1 MCAAT
6 RAQELYGRPW
16 IEREYVVALDSYFTN
31 RAAPRHSQAAFIKD
45 LSRLLGRTPASVVMR
60 MENFA
65 SLDPEENFQRR
76 GLVNVSPLCRR
87 VFQQWKDKRAG
98 LHDCADVYLRE
109 ITGPQADNLSLFE
122 STLLL
127 PRAFGRYDLL
137 DQLGE
142 GGFGVVFSCIDPE
155 SERRF
160 ALKII
165 KTDRIH
171 DTEGMHRF
179 RREIRILR
187 TIDHPHLIK
196 MHEDNLETEATYPGF
211 VMDLATTTL
220 AEYLQE
226 RSGQTQRPALSA
238 AEAMSILD
246 SVISAVVM
254 LHSHS
259 PKVIHRDIN
268 PSNILQMPGGRWVVA
283 DFSLAKFVDG
293 GPAASYS
300 TVTRAMCGTTYY
312 AAPEQFR
319 DLKLTDERTD
329 VHGLGML
336 MWELFS
342 KEWPFPQLASSG
354 LPPPLDEIFRRAV
367 ARMADE
373 RYQTVLDFKAELQNA
388 MKAM

>member
-1 MCAAT
+1 MRAAT

-16 IEREYVVALDSYFTN
+16 VEREYVVALDSYFRN
-31 RAAPRHSQAAFIKD
+31 RRAPRHVQAAFVQD
-45 LSRLLGRTPASVVMR
+45 LARLLGRTPASVVMR

-65 SLDPEENFQRR
+65 SLDPEENSQRR
-76 GLVNVSPLCRR
+76 GLVNVSPLCKR
-87 VFQQWKDKRAG
+87 VFEQWQEKRDV

-109 ITGPQADNLSLFE
+109 MAGPQAKNLSLFE
-122 STLLL
+122 SSLLL

-155 SERRF
+155 SEQRF

-165 KTDRIH
+165 KTDRIY

-187 TIDHPHLIK
+187 MIDHPHLIK
-196 MHEDNLETEATYPGF
+196 MHEDNLETENTYPGF

-220 AEYLQE
+220 SDYLQE

-238 AEAMSILD
+238 QEAASILE
-246 SVISAVVM
+246 SVVSAVLA
-254 LHSHS
+254 LHSNV
-259 PKVIHRDIN
+259 PRVIHRDIN
-268 PSNILQMPGGRWVVA
+268 PSNILRMPDGRWVVA
-283 DFSLAKFVDG
+283 DFSLAKFVDN
-293 GPAASYS
+293 GPASSFS
-300 TVTRAMCGTTYY
+300 TMTRSMCGTTYY

-329 VHGLGML
+329 IHGLGML

-342 KEWPFPQLASSG
+342 SEWPFPQLAASG
-354 LPPPLDEIFRRAV
+354 LPASLDCVFKRAV
-367 ARMADE
+367 ARVPDE
-373 RYQTVLDFKAELQNA
+373 RYETVAGFSAELTNA
-388 MKAM
+388 LKAL